1 MFQERTRLR
10 ILGLMGVAA
19 LSLFA
24 QRAGAYET
32 ITTTDSKGVSVT
44 IYNDNFGI
52 VKDTREVELKD
63 GLNYV
68 SFEDVASQI
77 EPTSVKFRSLTA
89 PNEVIVREQNYRYDL
104 LEPSTILYKS
114 IGKTATFRQTLA
126 GGQVNQFSGKILFAP
141 QPSAG
146 GGLVIE
152 SGDKVILNPEG
163 QVELTELP
171 PNMFS
176 KPSLLW
182 TIAAE
187 KAGKHRCEVSYQ
199 TGGMN
204 WHADYVAVVNDGDS
218 KADLNSWVTLDNQS
232 GGSFKQAGVKLM
244 AGEVHNVPV
253 TPRPRA
259 FAAKSDMM
267 LSAQMVAEPQFEEK
281 AFAEYH
287 LYTLNGKT
295 DINNKETKQLSLFQ
309 AAGIPVNKRYIF
321 DWGTNNF
328 YNNQGSTT
336 QNAQVKIEI
345 ENKQENHLGMPLP
358 AGDIRVMKMDKDGSM
373 EFVGADHIKHTPKD
387 EKIRILIGKAFDIVG
402 ERKQMS
408 DERSG
413 HNRKTSYQIELRNH
427 KEGDITCTVVEHA
440 YGDWKINS
448 SSMPSVKKD
457 SSSFEFTVPIKAN
470 SNQTITYEIE
480 TRF

>member
-1 MFQERTRLR
+1 
-10 ILGLMGVAA
+10 
-19 LSLFA
+19 
-24 QRAGAYET
+24 
-32 ITTTDSKGVSVT
+32 
-44 IYNDNFGI
+44 
-52 VKDTREVELKD
+52 
-63 GLNYV
+63 
-68 SFEDVASQI
+68 
-77 EPTSVKFRSLTA
+77 
-89 PNEVIVREQNYRYDL
+89 
-104 LEPSTILYKS
+104 
-114 IGKTATFRQTLA
+114 
-126 GGQVNQFSGKILFAP
+126 
-141 QPSAG
+141 
-146 GGLVIE
+146 
-152 SGDKVILNPEG
+152 VILNPEG

-182 TIAAE
+182 TIAAD

-204 WHADYVAVVNDGDS
+204 WHADYVAVVNDSDS

-253 TPRPRA
+253 PSPRQRA
-259 FAAKSDMM
+259 FAAKSDGLMA
-267 LSAQMVAEPQFEEK
+267 LPAAAEPQFEEK

-309 AAGIPVNKRYIF
+309 AASIPVNKRYVF

-345 ENKQENHLGMPLP
+345 ENKQENHLGMPMP

-413 HNRKTSYQIELRNH
+413 RNRKTSFQIDLRNH
-427 KEGDITCTVVEHA
+427 KDADITCTVVEHA
-440 YGDWKINS
+440 WGDWKINS

-470 SNQTITYEIE
+470 SNQTITYELE